1 MDIAQLHSRHSP
13 CRMPYDENYS
23 DAANKADQDLLD
35 QLDEDLM
42 RLAEL
47 ADAEADRLDAEL
59 TAELDAHTQHPATT
73 RPSTK
78 NSLKRLTSKTVNRP
92 LAQVINLAD
101 RRSGRD

>member
-1 MDIAQLHSRHSP
+1 
-13 CRMPYDENYS
+13 MPYDENYS
-23 DAANKADQDLLD
+23 NDANEADQDLLD

-47 ADAEADRLDAEL
+47 ADAEADRLDAQVS
-59 TAELDAHTQHPATT
+59 AELDAHIQHPTIT

-78 NSLKRLTSKTVNRP
+78 HSLKRPTSKTVNRP
-92 LAQVINLAD
+92 LAQVIKLAD